1 MVSREDKKDFLYFFF
16 YVARD
21 AICDCSQ
28 IVDGFKLLI
37 VSGERWTKDFREEE
51 TGICN
56 YWRSLLLRTK
66 QTCACS
72 NHHHPRHHHFIMATA
87 VLGLIKVLVQ
97 IESVW
102 GCTANCSPAA
112 ISSGKD
118 INPLGRPY
126 FAKRRVYLGVARIAY
141 EPPPL

>member
-1 MVSREDKKDFLYFFF
+1 M
-16 YVARD
+16 ARD

-28 IVDGFKLLI
+28 IVDGFKLLM

-72 NHHHPRHHHFIMATA
+72 NHHHLRHNHFFMGTAATA
-87 VLGLIKVLVQ
+87 VQQRYLQ
-97 IESVW
+97 
-102 GCTANCSPAA
+102 
-112 ISSGKD
+112 GKTKA
-118 INPLGRPY
+118 LREEAL
-126 FAKRRVYLGVARIAY
+126 F
-141 EPPPL
+141 